1 MVNKV
6 ISISLVFTV
15 LLSATSVA
23 GQVPQTSASPSS
35 TGTHA
40 PSVSGGESMQLS
52 VPLLRGSAAPFDG
65 LLITE
70 QAAASCIEAQASAR
84 RWQLTSE
91 ADTQLRE
98 QSAHLYEQFI
108 TEQNSRI
115 QQLSQHSWWD
125 DNGNAFMLGLGFLL
139 GIALTAVIVAVSH

>member
-1 MVNKV
+1 MNRI
-6 ISISLVFTV
+6 ISIFLVFAV
-15 LLSATSVA
+15 LLPATSA
-23 GQVPQTSASPSS
+23 QGQTTQTTSSS
-35 TGTHA
+35 TSTHA

-70 QAAASCIEAQASAR
+70 QAAASCIEAQAAAR

-108 TEQNSRI
+108 IEQNSRI